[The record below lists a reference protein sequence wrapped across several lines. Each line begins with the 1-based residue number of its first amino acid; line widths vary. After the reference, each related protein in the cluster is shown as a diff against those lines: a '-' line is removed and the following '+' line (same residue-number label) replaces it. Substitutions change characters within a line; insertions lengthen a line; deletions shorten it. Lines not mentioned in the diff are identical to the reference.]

1 MEEIIASTT
10 YENKNLIIYKE
21 TNEIHFGKLENN
33 KIITSLTLEEQEVLK
48 NVYQQITIDKPNSL
62 DCGTFKIQGKQIKI
76 YYCKTSNLY
85 YFYEIINNKLQIPE
99 QKLLTELNIYY
110 NNEQETLHYIEDK
123 IEQYKNNM
131 EKLDDIPNQTKKTF
145 NKHVKLYMATLSVIL
160 AGNIAFQEL
169 PVLNYELYYHT
180 TPKVK
185 VEQEEQYSFSKIKQA
200 IETNPN
206 LSEEEKSYFL
216 LLQQELKENQ
226 AYINQEKIC
235 KILNDIKID
244 YHNQNHEV
252 KTESGKMGVGGSYSS
267 KENKINI
274 YKLNISEL
282 QPKILFHE
290 MNHSLTD
297 FKQQSQESLL
307 LSHPNY
313 LLEMTNEL
321 FSIEYF
327 EELAQS
333 NSLVEGTSYGNQ
345 MVVMYPLCEI
355 LDEKTIRNYKFNG
368 KVNVILEE
376 LLSIDPDMNKAAN
389 LITAINS
396 IELYQSNVIEKYNK
410 TQEVENES
418 TEKKETTLQE
428 FYNAKQEQDENKQT
442 IYNSIKNYYEKKYN
456 RLMNDDQLMM
466 AYFSNPKFRISE
478 AEDQIKSIYG
488 ENKFNSGVFIE
499 GIKPKGYISESYK
512 ENHKNVELLYSQNGI
527 EYILKINDKNRY
539 SKDKITPIPINNI
552 TEEIPYIPEETSKT
566 R

>member
-252 KTESGKMGVGGSYSS
+252 KTESGKMEVGGSYSS

>member
-235 KILNDIKID
+235 KTLNDIKID

-252 KTESGKMGVGGSYSS
+252 KTESGKMEVGGSYSS

-327 EELAQS
+327 EELA
-333 NSLVEGTSYGNQ
+333 SLKEQV
-345 MVVMYPLCEI
+345 MV
-355 LDEKTIRNYKFNG
+355 
-368 KVNVILEE
+368 
-376 LLSIDPDMNKAAN
+376 
-389 LITAINS
+389 
-396 IELYQSNVIEKYNK
+396 
-410 TQEVENES
+410 
-418 TEKKETTLQE
+418 
-428 FYNAKQEQDENKQT
+428 
-442 IYNSIKNYYEKKYN
+442 IKW
-456 RLMNDDQLMM
+456 
-466 AYFSNPKFRISE
+466 
-478 AEDQIKSIYG
+478 
-488 ENKFNSGVFIE
+488 
-499 GIKPKGYISESYK
+499 
-512 ENHKNVELLYSQNGI
+512 
-527 EYILKINDKNRY
+527 
-539 SKDKITPIPINNI
+539 
-552 TEEIPYIPEETSKT
+552 
-566 R
+566 